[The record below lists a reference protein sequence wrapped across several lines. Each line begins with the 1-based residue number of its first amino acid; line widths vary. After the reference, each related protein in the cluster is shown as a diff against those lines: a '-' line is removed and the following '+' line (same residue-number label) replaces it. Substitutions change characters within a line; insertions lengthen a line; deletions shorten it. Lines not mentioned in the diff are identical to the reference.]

1 MSGWKSIVSQIDY
14 RKLSFLGRLCNMP
27 NTVHAKGIF
36 NARLSMYICRSD
48 NNQRGFVP
56 DVVQVLEKYELS
68 FELIKYSHS
77 GVFMSYPA
85 WKRTCKQA
93 ILKFEN
99 AAWNARLHADDDFK
113 RFRQLHTYMQPALLW
128 KCAIDCRIS
137 RLHSK
142 QTMDSKLRNQ

>member
-1 MSGWKSIVSQIDY
+1 
-14 RKLSFLGRLCNMP
+14 MP

-36 NARLSMYICRSD
+36 NARLSIYICRSD

-68 FELIKYSHS
+68 FELINYSHS

-113 RFRQLHTYMQPALLW
+113 RFVLDNYTRTYSLLF
-128 KCAIDCRIS
+128 CGNVPLTVEVNI
-137 RLHSK
+137 
-142 QTMDSKLRNQ
+142 TPP